1 MSDQPRKFRRL
12 SFNGDR
18 LEADIGPGVPRAA
31 IEPLDLPA
39 AEPAKTERCWLCLG
53 CGEMLDDCSEPIAC
67 DLCQGTG
74 QIGGQS

>member
-1 MSDQPRKFRRL
+1 MSDQPWKFRRI
-12 SFNGDR
+12 SFNGGR
-18 LEADIGPGVPRAA
+18 LEADIGPGIPRAD

-53 CGEMLDDCSEPIAC
+53 RKGAEGPDGAWIAC
-67 DLCQGTG
+67 EPCDGSG